1 MVSEREKN
9 ERKLAVLS
17 QNCHSIAVL
26 IICAA
31 QTDSSDEPVAVA
43 VADAHNHNLYT
54 TQSTH
59 LSPDLGLSRMTSH

>member
-17 QNCHSIAVL
+17 Q